1 MQALGLGRSQPGI
14 SELPE
19 DIFMKTIYYT
29 VTYPLIM
36 MTQGN
41 QMKVFSIYLNFDKAG
56 QVVVY
61 SEVLE

>member
-1 MQALGLGRSQPGI
+1 MN
-14 SELPE
+14 
-19 DIFMKTIYYT
+19 TIYYT